1 MTDYTL
7 RVENLRKTF
16 GEGEGTTTA
25 VDDLSFAVEPGEL
38 VGLLGPN
45 GAGKTTTIKSILGLV
60 LPDAGTIDIGGVDA
74 REHPRRAHAKTAAT
88 MEGARNQY
96 WRLTVR
102 ENLAYFAAVAGEDV
116 DDVRERHDH
125 LLEAFSLTEHADDQV
140 RTLSR
145 GMKQKASLASVLARD
160 AEVVFLDEPTLG
172 LDVGSAV
179 ELRSQLRAVAEERD
193 LTVLLSSHDMD
204 TVEAVCERAVI
215 IEDGEV
221 VVDDTIDS
229 LLAGFGTR
237 GYRVTVRG
245 AEAESLAALDDV
257 DAVEALDGDT
267 LCLDATAD
275 SDAFYRLVGRLEEMD
290 ARIEGVETREP
301 DLETAFVDATGGA

>member
-1 MTDYTL
+1 MTDFAL

-16 GEGEGTTTA
+16 GEGEDATTA

-60 LPDAGTIDIGGVDA
+60 LPDSGTVEIAGVDA
-74 REHPRRAHAKTAAT
+74 GEHPRRAHAKTAAT

-102 ENLAYFAAVAGEDV
+102 ENLEYFTAVAGENPDA
-116 DDVRERHDH
+116 VRERHDR
-125 LLEAFSLTEHADDQV
+125 LLEAFGLAAHADEQV

-145 GMKQKASLASVLARD
+145 GMKQKASLAGVLARD

-172 LDVGSAV
+172 LDVESAV
-179 ELRSQLRAVAEERD
+179 ELRSQLRAVAEERG

-204 TVEAVCERAVI
+204 TVEAVCERAI
-215 IEDGEV
+215 IVEDGSI
-221 VVDDTIDS
+221 VVDDTIDD
-229 LLAGFGTR
+229 LLAGFATR
-237 GYRVTVRG
+237 GYRLTLQDTDAETV
-245 AEAESLAALDDV
+245 ASLPGV
-257 DAVEALDGDT
+257 EAVEPLDTGGVR
-267 LCLDATAD
+267 LDATAD
-275 SDAFYRLVGRLEEMD
+275 SDAFYRLVGELD
-290 ARIEGVETREP
+290 GLGARIEGVETREP
-301 DLETAFVDATGGA
+301 DLEAAFVDATGEA